1 MQDCVFCKILRGE
14 LASEVIAETD
24 DIIVIKDINPKAPIH
39 FLIIPRKHMNDIQ
52 SMAHVDFFYGSKIFA
67 MAYHLSKTIP
77 NAQDFNLH
85 VNSGKT
91 AGQIVMH
98 LHVHFIAGK
107 LEGAL

>member
-52 SMAHVDFFYGSKIFA
+52 SMAHGNSQ
-67 MAYHLSKTIP
+67 LS
-77 NAQDFNLH
+77 D
-85 VNSGKT
+85 
-91 AGQIVMH
+91 
-98 LHVHFIAGK
+98 HVHHASKAPGILPDARNWYNHSP
-107 LEGAL
+107 